1 MGELPMPGDWSLSTM
16 WMPMCGQTWLDA
28 AAAFTFTWSAMMAP
42 MMLPSLAP
50 ALLSYWRRVRA
61 RGKRRAARATALV
74 VASYFGAWTAFGVIV
89 FAAGAAV
96 AANLMRSSAL
106 ARAMPVCA
114 GVTVVLAAIF
124 QFTAWKARRVAC
136 RETICRHGGDDSD
149 LASAAVLHG
158 FRLALHDGYCCA
170 NFMAVLF
177 AVGVM
182 NPFAM
187 AAVTVAMA
195 VDQWAPLRV
204 RHPTPT

>member
-50 ALLSYWRRVRA
+50 ALLAYWKRARA
-61 RGKRRAARATALV
+61 RGKGRAARATALV
-74 VASYFGAWTAFGVIV
+74 AASYFGAWAAFGAIAFVI
-89 FAAGAAV
+89 GAAI
-96 AANLMRSSAL
+96 AANVMRSSAL
-106 ARAMPVCA
+106 ARAMPVCS
-114 GVTVVLAAIF
+114 GITVVLAAGL

-136 RETICRHGGDDSD
+136 RENVRRYGGVGADH
-149 LASAAVLHG
+149 ASAAVPHG
-158 FRLALHDGYCCA
+158 VRLALHDGYCCA

-195 VDQWAPLRV
+195 VEQWTFWRV
-204 RHPTPT
+204 RHPTLT

>member
-1 MGELPMPGDWSLSTM
+1 MGELPMPGNWSLSTM

-74 VASYFGAWTAFGVIV
+74 VASYFGAWAAFGVIV
-89 FAAGAAV
+89 FVAGAAV

-106 ARAMPVCA
+106 ARAMPVCS
-114 GVTVVLAAIF
+114 GVTVVLAAGL

-136 RETICRHGGDDSD
+136 RKTICLHSGADSG

-170 NFMAVLF
+170 NFMAILF
-177 AVGVM
+177 AAGVM

-195 VDQWAPLRV
+195 VEQWAPRRV